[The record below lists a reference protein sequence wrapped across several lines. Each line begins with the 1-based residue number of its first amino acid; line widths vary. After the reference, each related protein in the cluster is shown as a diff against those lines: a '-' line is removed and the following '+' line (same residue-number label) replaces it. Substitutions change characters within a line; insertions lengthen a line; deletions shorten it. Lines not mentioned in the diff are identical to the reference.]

1 MRSLFV
7 PLGLAALLTQPL
19 FAAAQA
25 VASPPITTPQ
35 SALAAT
41 AALTLASAIDM
52 AFQQNP
58 GLRAAAREL
67 EISASQRLQA
77 GFRPNPEVSFLTE
90 GLQRDRRMTTIQINQ
105 AIELGGKRSARIA
118 AAERDRE
125 IASADLEIYRS
136 DLRADVITAFFEVL
150 AAQERLGLA
159 RTSQQLSQRA
169 SEAASRRV
177 SAGRISPV
185 EETRARVAEASTRI
199 ELSQATNELA
209 LSKRRLAATWGST
222 AASFD
227 QVETPQSP
235 VRTYPTMAQLAA
247 YLPEAPQ
254 FKRARMEVD
263 RQKARSE
270 VERSKQIP
278 NLTVSLGS
286 KRDEQ
291 VGQRQTIV
299 GLSLPIPFFDRNQGN
314 LLSALQR
321 TDKARDE
328 LLAVQSRLS
337 VELTRTSLRLDAA
350 NAELV
355 IIRSEILPGA
365 QSAYEAAIKGF
376 ELGKFSFLDV
386 LDAQRTLVQA
396 RTQYVRALAE
406 SHRAS
411 ADIERLLGQG
421 TSSAATVTTP

>member
-7 PLGLAALLTQPL
+7 PFGLAALLTQPL

-25 VASPPITTPQ
+25 LAPPPITMPQ
-35 SALAAT
+35 SAPTAAV
-41 AALTLASAIDM
+41 ALTLASAIDM

-67 EISASQRLQA
+67 EISASQRSQA
-77 GFRPNPEVSFLTE
+77 GVRPNPELSFLTE
-90 GLQRDRRMTTIQINQ
+90 GLQKDRRTTTVQVSQ
-105 AIELGGKRSARIA
+105 AIELGGKRGARIA

-125 IASADLEIYRS
+125 IASADLAIYRNN
-136 DLRADVITAFFEVL
+136 LRADVITAFFEVL
-150 AAQERLGLA
+150 AAQERLALA

-199 ELSQATNELA
+199 ELSQASNELA
-209 LSKRRLAATWGST
+209 ASKGQLAATWGST
-222 AASFD
+222 APSFD

-235 VRTYPTMAQLAA
+235 VRTYPTTGQLTAS
-247 YLPEAPQ
+247 LPEAPQ

-263 RQKARSE
+263 RQNAQADL
-270 VERSKQIP
+270 ERSKQTP
-278 NLTVSLGS
+278 NLTLSLGS

-291 VGQRQTIV
+291 SGQRQTIV
-299 GLSLPIPFFDRNQGN
+299 GLSIPIPFFDRNQGN

-321 TDKARDE
+321 TDQARDE
-328 LLAVQSRLS
+328 LLAVQSKLS

-350 NAELV
+350 NSELA

-365 QSAYEAAIKGF
+365 QSANEAAIKGF

-396 RTQYVRALAE
+396 KTQYVRALAE
-406 SHRAS
+406 SHRAN
-411 ADIERLLGQG
+411 ADIERLLGQA
-421 TSSAATVTTP
+421 TSSASTVITP